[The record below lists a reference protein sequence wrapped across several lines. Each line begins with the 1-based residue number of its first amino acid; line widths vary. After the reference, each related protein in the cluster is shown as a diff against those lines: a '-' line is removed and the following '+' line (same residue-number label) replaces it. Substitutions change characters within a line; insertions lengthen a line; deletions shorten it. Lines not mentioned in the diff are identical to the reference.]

1 MIIIGYQGIDK
12 STYCRKMIDAIDLD
26 DSSCFRDFSGN
37 RPDKS
42 LKHDESSKS
51 IASIIFLQYVDL
63 SIP

>member
-12 STYCRKMIDAIDLD
+12 STYCRKTIGAIDLD

-42 LKHDESSKS
+42 RC
-51 IASIIFLQYVDL
+51 
-63 SIP
+63 